1 MTNSPKHRLTY
12 FSQSVKVILRINKS
26 QRSKINVVLQIY
38 LLIVL
43 CLTQQKYKQIFTRET
58 DGPLKIEPDTITIVL
73 LNKEPDPITIVLLN
87 KEPDQIIIQI
97 VLLNKEPDHFISDHF
112 QIIKKISKPIMQS
125 TKQYPKKQFLSIH
138 KTKHQIFYF
147 YFCFFYVVYRSSLQ
161 EVISCYL
168 KKLIGNDLIQITDFL
183 KKMSQILSF
192 SILKNMS
199 HDPIFSCQIMIQ
211 IVI

>member
-1 MTNSPKHRLTY
+1 MLD
-12 FSQSVKVILRINKS
+12 
-26 QRSKINVVLQIY
+26 SKIVICSAH
-38 LLIVL
+38 I
-43 CLTQQKYKQIFTRET
+43 IRET